1 MNLVLLL
8 IHGISAALLWGA
20 VTHQAVALWWPAPRG
35 GPGFWRSLR
44 GVHAERYARA
54 VAVLFVV
61 TLGLGAILYAPFR
74 VLVRAAYL
82 DAHVPW
88 ATGLFEIKEHAA
100 AIGLA
105 VLPAYLAAW
114 KEPQTLRTRR
124 ALTTMLT
131 LIVWFNY
138 LVGHVVNDVK
148 GL

>member
-1 MNLVLLL
+1 MNLFLLL
-8 IHGISAALLWGA
+8 IHGLSAVLLWGA
-20 VTHQAVALWWPAPRG
+20 LTHQAVALWWPGSRAG
-35 GPGFWRSLR
+35 TGFWNGLR
-44 GVHAERYARA
+44 GVRAERYSRA
-54 VAVLFVV
+54 VAVLFVS
-61 TLGLGAILYAPFR
+61 TLVLGAVLYAPFR

-82 DAHVPW
+82 DANVPW